1 MFCKEFPKNKHDVKV
16 VLTLHFDAGGGGGL
30 AVHVDGLA
38 GVDTGVSGPQT
49 SNVQSY
55 QAEVQGSLDSG
66 A

>member
-1 MFCKEFPKNKHDVKV
+1 MFCKEFPKNKQEVQ

-38 GVDTGVSGPQT
+38 GVDPGVGRSQA
-49 SNVQSY
+49 SDVQSY
-55 QAEVQGSLDSG
+55 QAKVEGSLDSG